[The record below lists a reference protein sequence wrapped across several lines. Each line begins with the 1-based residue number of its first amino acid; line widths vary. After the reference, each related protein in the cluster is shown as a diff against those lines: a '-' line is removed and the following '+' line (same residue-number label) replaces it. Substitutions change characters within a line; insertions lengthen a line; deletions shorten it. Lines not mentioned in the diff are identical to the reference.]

1 MTFGIF
7 SGKKHIL
14 TWAKKMKIEHWVEV
28 TAENRVIT
36 IQVNEPLLQE
46 EAKLDG
52 CYAIKTNVTD
62 STRLS
67 MQQAHDRYTDLA
79 LMEWAFRTMK
89 TTLLEN
95 RPIYHRPE
103 SSSGQALEQRT
114 RAVCFISMLAYKIAR
129 SIACP
134 ELDSGTKSL
143 SPHTDELLMLMFP
156 QDKHEARQQ
165 AFPLE
170 DILSELDMIQE
181 TTWQAGNLILP
192 IILTPS
198 PISEKILSLL
208 KIKLPIP
215 KGCLTMCPQ

>member
-1 MTFGIF
+1 MAKHPKAKETAA
-7 SGKKHIL
+7 KKHIL
-14 TWAKKMKIEHWVEV
+14 TWANKMKIEHWVEV

-36 IQVNEPLLQE
+36 IRVSEPLLQE
-46 EAKLDG
+46 EVKLDG

-95 RPIYHRPE
+95 RPIYHR
-103 SSSGQALEQRT
+103 LEQRT

-215 KGCLTMCPQ
+215 KGCPTICPQ